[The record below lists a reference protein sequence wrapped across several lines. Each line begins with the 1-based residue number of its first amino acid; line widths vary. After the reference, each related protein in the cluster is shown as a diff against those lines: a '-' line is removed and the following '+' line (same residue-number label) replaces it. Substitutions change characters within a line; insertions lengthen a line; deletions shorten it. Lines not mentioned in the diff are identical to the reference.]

1 MSRIKILATYVAAVC
16 GALVAG
22 LATLPYGWAKVT
34 ASILGGMT
42 AVLSGSVG
50 TVATVQ
56 RVKASNTK
64 LPKKVLRKPLTGSPT

>member
-22 LATLPYGWAKVT
+22 LATLPYGWAKVV
-34 ASILGGMT
+34 ASILGGLT